1 MPRFDLSQYSTVA
14 ERIDKFWEKYPNGRL
29 HTELVHF
36 SPEQVVMRGEV
47 YLDRDDERPVTS
59 DYAEERIDSSPVNRV
74 SMVENCSTSVLGR
87 CLADLGG
94 EFTGSKRPSA
104 EEMAKVQR
112 HEQAQKDRD
121 WVAEAKQI
129 TDTDRLRVLWG
140 EASKA
145 GAPQSVLEEV
155 KAYAEQLTTAGE
167 RAGADTGVSG
177 GSKGKRSSA
186 K

>member
-1 MPRFDLSQYSTVA
+1 MARFDISQYSTVA

-47 YLDRDDERPVTS
+47 YLDRDDPRPVTT

-74 SMVENCSTSVLGR
+74 SMVENCATSVLGR

-104 EEMAKVQR
+104 EEMEKVAR
-112 HEQAQKDRD
+112 HEARQSSRD
-121 WVAEAKQI
+121 WLAEANNLQ
-129 TDTDRLRVLWG
+129 DVDALRLLWA
-140 EASKA
+140 EASKS
-145 GAPQSVLEEV
+145 GASPEVLGQV
-155 KAYAEQLTTAGE
+155 KNLAEQL
-167 RAGADTGVSG
+167 GASGQPRRGKGSVSG
-177 GSKGKRSSA
+177 GEKGK
-186 K
+186 